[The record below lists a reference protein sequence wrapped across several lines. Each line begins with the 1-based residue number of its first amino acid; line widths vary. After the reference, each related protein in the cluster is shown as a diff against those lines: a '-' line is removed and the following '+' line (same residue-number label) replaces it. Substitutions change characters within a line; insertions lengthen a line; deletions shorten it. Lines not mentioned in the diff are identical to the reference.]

1 MKFDLQLGHIR
12 TLIAIADEGSFEAAA
27 RQVARTQSAVTQ
39 QMQKLE
45 ELIGTPLFHTT
56 GRRRELTT
64 AGLTLVNYGREILS
78 LSQYALAAVDQA
90 NEHGVVRIGAPQEIA
105 EHILPDILSRF
116 ADAWPA
122 IRVIIHV
129 ERSPLLMKMLHEQRL
144 DIALSTR
151 RSELMEGALIMTL
164 PAQWIAATS
173 YRRNPHMP
181 LPLILA
187 DEPSMFRRI
196 ALASLDLSGM
206 PYIERITSPS
216 LAGVRLSIA
225 SGLGV
230 TVRTESSFFAETR
243 ILGEE
248 DGLPPLPNVNYYA
261 YRASRQPPP
270 PVAALYKLLLMLAC
284 PHQVVRV

>member
-1 MKFDLQLGHIR
+1 MKFDLQLAHIR

-27 RQVARTQSAVTQ
+27 RHVARTQSAVTQ

-45 ELIGTPLFHTT
+45 ELVGAPLFHTT

-64 AGLTLVNYGREILS
+64 AGLTLVNYGRELLS
-78 LSQYALAAVDQA
+78 LSQYALAAADQA
-90 NEHGVVRIGAPQEIA
+90 NERGVVRIGAPQEIA
-105 EHILPDILSRF
+105 ERILPDILSRF
-116 ADAWPA
+116 AHAWPA
-122 IRVIIHV
+122 IRVTIQV
-129 ERSPLLMKMLHEQRL
+129 GRSPILMKMLHEQRL
-144 DIALSTR
+144 DITLSTR
-151 RSELMEGALIMTL
+151 RSELTEGALVMTL
-164 PAQWIAATS
+164 PARWIAATS

-196 ALASLDLSGM
+196 ALASLDLSGT

-216 LAGVRLSIA
+216 LAGVRLSVA
-225 SGLGV
+225 AGLGV

-261 YRASRQPPP
+261 YQASREPQP
-270 PVAALYKLLLMLAC
+270 PVAALYELLLM
-284 PHQVVRV
+284 QRSDE